1 MLQNFGNSAKYSED
15 EKKMFNLLAAMQ
27 QVENLL
33 KLSEEFEYTNYLQ
46 RSLYKLKYEFERQF
60 KLLDKSVQSD

>member
-33 KLSEEFEYTNYLQ
+33 KLSEELTTQ
-46 RSLYKLKYEFERQF
+46 RT
-60 KLLDKSVQSD
+60 